1 MVQNA
6 HEKILILGI
15 KEGNEKIFDHIFLYY
30 YSGLVVYA
38 QKFIVDRDVAED
50 IVQELFYTL
59 WKKRQLLEIN
69 QSLKSY
75 LFTWVKNRCIDYLRK
90 KEVMRKNEADML
102 TLNEIIAKENDFF
115 VESELREYIDMALAK
130 MPPAC
135 REVFILNRFDELKP
149 IEIAT
154 EKRISVRTVEG
165 HIGKGLRIMREELR
179 KYLPSTFF
187 PIIIGALHI

>member
-6 HEKILILGI
+6 HEKILIIGI

-135 REVFILNRFDELKP
+135 REVFILNRFDGLKP

>member
-15 KEGNEKIFDHIFLYY
+15 KEGNEKIFDHIFLYF